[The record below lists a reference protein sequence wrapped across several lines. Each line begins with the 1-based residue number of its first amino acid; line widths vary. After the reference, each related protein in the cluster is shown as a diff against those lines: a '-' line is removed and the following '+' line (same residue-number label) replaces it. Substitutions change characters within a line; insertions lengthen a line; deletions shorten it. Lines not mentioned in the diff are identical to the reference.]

1 MNADVDLIGT
11 VIADYSLG
19 RHRGLTDEE
28 TQERAERALSWL
40 VEEVESLQA
49 QLAESQRREMEV
61 DDIADFIIQNEDS
74 IRLAMDTQDR
84 RYLENIIISW
94 RCGSEDGE

>member
-28 TQERAERALSWL
+28 TQERVEKALSWL

-49 QLAESQRREMEV
+49 QLAESQRREMAV
-61 DDIADFIIQNEDS
+61 KQQGGNAPFYWGAQ
-74 IRLAMDTQDR
+74 
-84 RYLENIIISW
+84 
-94 RCGSEDGE
+94 

>member
-28 TQERAERALSWL
+28 TQERVEKALSWL

-49 QLAESQRREMEV
+49 QLAESQRREMAV
-61 DDIADFIIQNEDS
+61 KQQGGNAPF
-74 IRLAMDTQDR
+74 
-84 RYLENIIISW
+84 YW
-94 RCGSEDGE
+94 GEQ